1 MSHVLHSTEL
11 TVDLDNGKRLIFPEL
26 HLKKG
31 ELVLLQGAS
40 GSGKSTWMHAI
51 AGLIPIASG
60 TIQIE
65 GQGSLQ
71 SGKKAPKQWRR
82 NGLSFMPQR
91 AYFWNSLSLKGNL
104 DLAAWC
110 KGLQFADADLE
121 TLGLAGKTSQAA
133 NSLSLGEQQRVSA
146 LRSFLGNAPVLLADE
161 PTASLDDANAEAL
174 MTLFKEHA
182 GDRAILVSSHDQRL
196 APFVDR
202 ILHLA

>member
-91 AYFWNSLSLKGNL
+91 AFFWNSLSLKGNL

-110 KGLQFADADLE
+110 KGLQVADADLE
-121 TLGLAGKTSQAA
+121 ALGLAGKTSQAA
-133 NSLSLGEQQRVSA
+133 HSLSLGEQQRLSA

-174 MTLFKEHA
+174 ITLFKEHA

>member
-11 TVDLDNGKRLIFPEL
+11 SVDLDNGKRLIFPEL

-51 AGLIPIASG
+51 AGLIPLASG
-60 TIQIE
+60 SVHIE
-65 GQGSLQ
+65 GQGCLQ
-71 SGKKAPKQWRR
+71 SGMKAPKQWRR

-91 AYFWNSLSLKGNL
+91 AFFWNSLSLKGNL

-110 KGLQFADADLE
+110 KGLHVADADLD
-121 TLGLAGKTSQAA
+121 TLGLADKTSQAA
-133 NSLSLGEQQRVSA
+133 HSLSLGEQQRVSA

-161 PTASLDDANAEAL
+161 PTASLDDSNAEAL

-182 GDRAILVSSHDQRL
+182 GNRAILVSSHDQRL

>member
-40 GSGKSTWMHAI
+40 GSGKSTLMHAI

-91 AYFWNSLSLKGNL
+91 AFFWNSLSLKGNL

-110 KGLQFADADLE
+110 KGLQVADADLE

-133 NSLSLGEQQRVSA
+133 HSLSLGEQQRLSA

-161 PTASLDDANAEAL
+161 PTASLDDSNAEAL
-174 MTLFKEHA
+174 ITLFKEHA

>member
-133 NSLSLGEQQRVSA
+133 HSLSLGEQQRVSA

-161 PTASLDDANAEAL
+161 PTASLDDSNAEAL

>member
-1 MSHVLHSTEL
+1 MSHVLKSTEL

-31 ELVLLQGAS
+31 ELVLLQGVS
-40 GSGKSTWMHAI
+40 GSGKSTWMHAL

-60 TIQIE
+60 DIRIE
-65 GQGSLQ
+65 GQGTVQ
-71 SGKKAPKQWRR
+71 AGKKAPKAWRR

-91 AYFWNSLSLKGNL
+91 AFFWNSLSLKGNL

-110 KGLQFADADLE
+110 KGLPSADTALE
-121 TLGLAGKTSQAA
+121 TLGLTGKSTQAA
-133 NSLSLGEQQRVSA
+133 HSLSLGEQQRLSA
-146 LRSFLGNAPVLLADE
+146 LRSFLGHAPVLLADE

-174 MTLFKEHA
+174 MTLFKKHA

-202 ILHLA
+202 IIRLS

>member
-11 TVDLDNGKRLIFPEL
+11 TVDLDNGKRLVFPEL
-26 HLKKG
+26 HLEKG
-31 ELVLLQGAS
+31 ELVLLQGLS
-40 GSGKSTWMHAI
+40 GSGKSTWMHAL

-60 TIQIE
+60 AVQID
-65 GQGSLQ
+65 GQGSLHA
-71 SGKKAPKQWRR
+71 GKTAPTHWRR

-91 AYFWNSLSLKGNL
+91 AFFWNSLSLKGNL

-110 KGLQFADADLE
+110 KGLQVADADLE
-121 TLGLAGKTSQAA
+121 TLGLARMTDQASH
-133 NSLSLGEQQRVSA
+133 SLSLGEQQRVSA

-174 MTLFKEHA
+174 MKLFKEHVM
-182 GDRAILVSSHDQRL
+182 DRAILVSSHDQRL

-202 ILHLA
+202 IIRLA

>member
-26 HLKKG
+26 HLNKG

-91 AYFWNSLSLKGNL
+91 AFFWNSLSLKGNL

-110 KGLQFADADLE
+110 KGLQVADADLE

-133 NSLSLGEQQRVSA
+133 HSLSLGEQQRLSA

-161 PTASLDDANAEAL
+161 PTASLDDANAEAIT
-174 MTLFKEHA
+174 TLFKEHA

>member
-133 NSLSLGEQQRVSA
+133 HSLSLGEQQRVSA

>member
-11 TVDLDNGKRLIFPEL
+11 TVDLDNGKRLVFPEL
-26 HLKKG
+26 HLEKG
-31 ELVLLQGAS
+31 ELVLLQGLS
-40 GSGKSTWMHAI
+40 GSGKSTWMHAL

-60 TIQIE
+60 AVQID
-65 GQGSLQ
+65 GQGSLHA
-71 SGKKAPKQWRR
+71 GKTAPTHWRR

-91 AYFWNSLSLKGNL
+91 AFFWNSLSLKGNL

-110 KGLQFADADLE
+110 KGLQVADADLE
-121 TLGLAGKTSQAA
+121 TLGLARMTDQASH
-133 NSLSLGEQQRVSA
+133 SLSLGEQQRVSA

-174 MTLFKEHA
+174 MKLFKEH
-182 GDRAILVSSHDQRL
+182 GKGRAILVSSHDQRL

-202 ILHLA
+202 IIHLS

>member
-26 HLKKG
+26 HLNKG

-91 AYFWNSLSLKGNL
+91 AFFWNSLSLKGNL

-133 NSLSLGEQQRVSA
+133 HSLSLGEQQRVSA

>member
-11 TVDLDNGKRLIFPEL
+11 SVDLDSGKRLIFPEL

-91 AYFWNSLSLKGNL
+91 AFFWNSLSLKGNL

-110 KGLQFADADLE
+110 KGLPVADADLE

-133 NSLSLGEQQRVSA
+133 HSLSLGEQQRLSA

-174 MTLFKEHA
+174 ITLFKEHA